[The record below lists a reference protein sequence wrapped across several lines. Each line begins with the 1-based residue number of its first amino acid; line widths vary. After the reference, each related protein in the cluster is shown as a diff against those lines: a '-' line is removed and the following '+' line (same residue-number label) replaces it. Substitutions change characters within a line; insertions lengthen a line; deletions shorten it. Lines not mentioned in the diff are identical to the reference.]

1 MRLPNG
7 YGSVTKLS
15 GKRRRP
21 WMVRKTLG
29 YDEETGSQI
38 MQVIGYYA
46 TRSEAISAL
55 TLYNQNPYDIDARR
69 ITFAEVYDKWS
80 DRRYEEMTHE
90 NILAYTRAFKRCEEI
105 HAIPFHD
112 LRAAHLQ
119 GMLDHHAP
127 NDSAKVCMKRL
138 FSQLYQYALMHE
150 IADKNY
156 ASFCESVA
164 VEVQDP
170 HTPFTPEE
178 IQVLWDHVDDMPKL
192 SSVLVLIYTGMRIAE
207 LLDIKSEDVHLDERY
222 MVGGLKT
229 RAGKNR
235 IIPINRKIEPF
246 IRSYLAQGNTYLFP
260 SLKGKHMGYSSY
272 INQIWEP
279 MLQLPGISEHRTHDC
294 RHTFVSMLDS
304 SKANKVCIKRIIG
317 HSTKDVTEGVYTHKS
332 LTELLETIDLI

>member
-29 YDEETGSQI
+29 YDEDTGNQI

-69 ITFAEVYDKWS
+69 ITFAEVYEKWS
-80 DRRYEEMTHE
+80 DRRFEEMTHE
-90 NILAYTRAFKRCEEI
+90 NILAYTRAFNRCAEI
-105 HAIPFHD
+105 HDTPFHE

-119 GMLDHHAP
+119 GMIDTNAP
-127 NDSAKVCMKRL
+127 NDSAKTGMKRL
-138 FSQLYQYALMHE
+138 FSQLYQYALIHE
-150 IADKNY
+150 ITDKDY
-156 ASFCESVA
+156 SALCKASA
-164 VEVQDP
+164 VEVQEP
-170 HTPFTPEE
+170 HRPFTDEE
-178 IQVLWDHVDDMPKL
+178 VQTLWKHVNDIPQVT
-192 SSVLVLIYTGMRIAE
+192 SVLVLIYTGMRIAE

-246 IRSYLAQGNTYLFP
+246 IRSYLTQGNKYLFP
-260 SLKGKHMGYSSY
+260 SLKGKHMRYSSY
-272 INQIWEP
+272 IDQIWKKVLEI
-279 MLQLPGISEHRTHDC
+279 PGISDHRTHDC
-294 RHTFVSMLDS
+294 RHTFVSLLDS
-304 SKANKVCIKRIIG
+304 AKANKVCIKRIIG
-317 HSTKDVTEGVYTHKS
+317 HATKDVTEGVYTHKS
-332 LTELLETIDLI
+332 LADLLETVDLI